1 MLHELDHNPV
11 LLCVFYVKR
20 SLVKGTLPYSLL
32 PELVHALGANGVLV
46 HADHDGL
53 AILEIIGKSTNAA
66 GFQLLS
72 FLLDVFSDCFESI

>member
-20 SLVKGTLPYSLL
+20 SLVKGTLLYSLL